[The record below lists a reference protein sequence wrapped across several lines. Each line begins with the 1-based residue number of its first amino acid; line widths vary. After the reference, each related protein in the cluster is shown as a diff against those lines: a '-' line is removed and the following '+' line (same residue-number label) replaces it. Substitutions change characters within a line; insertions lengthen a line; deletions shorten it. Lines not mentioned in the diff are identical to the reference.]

1 MTTGFNKVGVIS
13 VVLRKFAEMVRE
25 RSLIKEFK
33 RIGGKKI
40 RVTEYTIS
48 RNITIKGSK
57 ACNSWRESGINL
69 FHVYFQ
75 AYTRIEGKGKW
86 TY

>member
-1 MTTGFNKVGVIS
+1 M
-13 VVLRKFAEMVRE
+13 VLSKFAEMVRE

-57 ACNSWRESGINL
+57 ACNSWRESGIKMMFL
-69 FHVYFQ
+69 TFS
-75 AYTRIEGKGKW
+75 
-86 TY
+86 TYIFKHTQE